1 MIERYLAN
9 AGSGKTH
16 ALSGAWLRVAHEG
29 VVAGDPDRMTSIL
42 ATTFTRAAARDIL
55 AKILV
60 RLADGVLSAEKR
72 RELAQSIFVDS
83 SAGGEVR
90 AEQLLEAVIA
100 RIDRVEVRTL
110 DSLLMRM
117 ARAYALELGIGTQL
131 SPLDDAATG
140 QVLRESLACVISDPA
155 NKPAEMLRVLRSEE
169 DRVDS
174 IEQTFTSARALLS
187 AWQDSG
193 GSGDPNAAVPE
204 CWLGPACVN
213 RVVFED
219 AREAVRRALV
229 GLQQL
234 GESHK
239 SIRQYAASG
248 KFWLLS
254 EAVGGGPLPARVCL
268 EYLESGAI
276 KSVAEGKSAFYKKE
290 FPRDL
295 HTDLKVVAAWLRGE
309 VLHARLRGHQEA
321 ARLASLLVVAE
332 QDALRQRGAC
342 TFESITRSIAG
353 GMNDESMAE
362 ILMRLDQQI
371 HHLLLDEFQDTSLS
385 QWRALEP
392 LAISLAAGGDEPR
405 SILAVGDI
413 KQSIY
418 GWRSGDPRLLRGLPS
433 LLSEGGDA
441 DVQERL
447 LTTSWRSAPIVLEAV
462 DEVFNNLKSPIHS
475 LRFPPGECLS
485 QNLVDALDAWL
496 DIYQPHQ
503 AAQKN
508 QQLTGTVAIAQYETC
523 AERLDACARKAVDL
537 WNRSKGSLRIAV
549 IHQKN
554 KDASE
559 VAERIRAIDGSPGC
573 SLRAK
578 GSLRDSAVVLAF
590 LDAIRVAAHPMDCTA
605 FLSVLMSPLKDVW
618 DVGVESAHPWP
629 EKRKLSA
636 DVSKELLEKFA
647 KSTVAATLNEWRV
660 EIARRGLLAAG
671 DRRRLDR
678 ALHVIARAER
688 AGMTLDEI
696 VEAVEQEDC
705 RDVEGQPIES
715 ITIHQ
720 AKGLEWDIVI
730 FGTSAH
736 LSGQHSQSLAVER
749 NTPYRGV
756 GHDRVAPEVPL
767 ITRQGVVGE
776 VNDSADRFAMQD
788 KLSALYVAL
797 TRAKRGLFIM
807 VDRKTP
813 KSGKSPKGNA
823 SHGSI
828 VLEALAHSEVLSRAG
843 DESWIDHSR
852 AALEAGVRRSAPPL
866 PSAPRTPR
874 RGLVAEV
881 ASQQAAATQHIDVAD
896 VVVSG
901 PAQRAALD
909 RGTLAHAVCERLEWS
924 DGWQPDVDA
933 IAREIEPSITYPSV
947 AAITDCVRDTIQQ
960 LQAPDIIRALA
971 HPVGNAIA
979 LRERK
984 FLALLSNGRI
994 QEGSID
1000 RLVLRGEPGAWEHL
1014 QVVDFKTDQPPS
1026 HATGSQLDAWIEE
1039 RVEHHKPQL
1048 DAYRLAMAR
1057 EYRVPF
1063 ERCELLLVL
1072 LACGRAV
1079 VA

>member
-55 AKILV
+55 TKILV
-60 RLADGVLSAEKR
+60 RLANGVLLAEKR
-72 RELAQSIFVDS
+72 SELAQSIFVDS

-131 SPLDDAATG
+131 SLLDDAATG
-140 QVLRESLACVISDPA
+140 QVLRESLARVISDPA
-155 NKPAEMLRVLRSEE
+155 NEPAKMLRLLRFEE

-193 GSGDPNAAVPE
+193 GGGDPNAAVPE
-204 CWLGPACVN
+204 CWLRPDSAK
-213 RVVFED
+213 RIAFED

-239 SIRQYAASG
+239 SIKQYASTG

-276 KSVAEGKSAFYKKE
+276 KSVAEGKSTFHRKE
-290 FPRDL
+290 FPRGL
-295 HTDLKVVAAWLRGE
+295 HTDLRVVADWLRGE

-321 ARLASLLVVAE
+321 ARLASLLVMAE

-353 GMNDESMAE
+353 GMNDECMAE

-385 QWRALEP
+385 QWQALEP

-405 SILAVGDI
+405 SILAVGDV

-418 GWRSGDPRLLRGLPS
+418 GWRGGDPRLLRCLPS
-433 LLSEGGDA
+433 LLSEGAAA

-462 DEVFNNLKSPIHS
+462 DEVFNNLKSPTHS
-475 LRFPPGECLS
+475 LRFPPDECLS

-496 DIYQPHQ
+496 EIYQPHR
-503 AAQKN
+503 ATQKN
-508 QQLTGTVAIAQYETC
+508 RELMGTVAIAQSETR
-523 AERLDACARKAVDL
+523 AERLEACARKAVDL
-537 WNRSKGSLRIAV
+537 WKRSKGSLRIAV
-549 IHQKN
+549 IHSKN

-590 LDAIRVAAHPMDCTA
+590 LDAIRVAAHPMDSTS

-629 EKRKLSA
+629 EKRKLSVDA
-636 DVSKELLEKFA
+636 SKELLGKFA

-660 EIARRGLLAAG
+660 EIARRGLIAAG
-671 DRRRLDR
+671 DCRRLDR

-730 FGTSAH
+730 FGTSGH
-736 LSGQHSQSLAVER
+736 LSGQRSQPLAVER
-749 NTPYRGV
+749 NTPYRGI
-756 GHDRVAPEVPL
+756 GCDRVAPGVPL
-767 ITRQGVVGE
+767 ISRHGAVGE
-776 VNDSADRFAMQD
+776 VNDSAERFALQD

-807 VDRKTP
+807 VDQKTP
-813 KSGKSPKGNA
+813 TDGSSPKSNV

-828 VLEALAHSEVLSRAG
+828 VLEALEHSEVLSRAG
-843 DESWIDHSR
+843 DESWIDASR
-852 AALEAGVRRSAPPL
+852 PALEAGVRRSAPPL

-874 RGLVAEV
+874 RGLAAEI
-881 ASQQAAATQHIDVAD
+881 ASQQAATARRGDAADVAA
-896 VVVSG
+896 SG

-924 DGWQPDVDA
+924 DGWEPDADT
-933 IAREIEPSITYPSV
+933 IARAIEPSITYPNIAS
-947 AAITDCVRDTIQQ
+947 ITDCVRDTIKQ
-960 LQAPDIIRALA
+960 LQAPEIRQSLA
-971 HPVGNAIA
+971 RPKGNAIA
-979 LRERK
+979 LRERR
-984 FLALLSNGRI
+984 FLSLLSGGRI

-1000 RLVLRGEPGAWEHL
+1000 RLVLHGKPGAWERL

-1026 HATGSQLDAWIEE
+1026 HATGRELDAWIEE

-1057 EYRVPF
+1057 EYRVPS